1 MNLSEVSPSARKE
14 GAHGV
19 QSAFAPYPPSPPILV
34 RRVRADVSCNAL
46 TGTELQQAWP
56 PREPTE
62 HQYEWTQP
70 SSPWTYEETNGLNPT
85 LVPSN
90 TQLRS
95 RKPAGASALPPY
107 HPDYEPPDDDD
118 DDDGERYAEYER
130 ARVRRGSEG
139 YEVRAID
146 REGLLA
152 EFIASRAQEEGRY
165 RRYVPEPPSEPDSES
180 SWEEEGGIVAD
191 GGGGVREDVIAAVD
205 DEEDEPLAVR
215 VEKWRTGKAIA

>member
-1 MNLSEVSPSARKE
+1 MGCNQRSRA
-14 GAHGV
+14 
-19 QSAFAPYPPSPPILV
+19 YPPSPPILV
-34 RRVRADVSCNAL
+34 RRVRADLSCNAP

-90 TQLRS
+90 TQLRAR
-95 RKPAGASALPPY
+95 RKPADVSALPPY
-107 HPDYEPPDDDD
+107 HPDYEPPDDD

-180 SWEEEGGIVAD
+180 SWEEEGGVVAD

>member
-1 MNLSEVSPSARKE
+1 MM
-14 GAHGV
+14 
-19 QSAFAPYPPSPPILV
+19 
-34 RRVRADVSCNAL
+34 
-46 TGTELQQAWP
+46 
-56 PREPTE
+56 
-62 HQYEWTQP
+62 QP
-70 SSPWTYEETNGLNPT
+70 SSPWTYEESNGPNPS

-90 TQLRS
+90 TQLRA
-95 RKPAGASALPPY
+95 RKPAGTSALPPY
-107 HPDYEPPDDDD
+107 HPDYEPPDDD

-152 EFIASRAQEEGRY
+152 EFIASRSQEEGRY

-180 SWEEEGGIVAD
+180 SWEEEEGDIDGGGGG
-191 GGGGVREDVIAAVD
+191 GGGGVREDVVAAVD